1 MKKGIVFDFDY
12 TLGDST
18 EGIVLSVND
27 ALEQLGYE
35 RKSVEEIKQTVGLS
49 LEKTY
54 QVLTRKN
61 NSEEAAQFSSLFR
74 KKADEVMVANT
85 CLYDGILEILKKLK
99 KDGLQI
105 GIVTTKFHYRIEQ
118 ILEKFHA
125 EDLIDFIIG
134 AEDVQKAKPSPEGL
148 LHMVKRMGL
157 NPEDILYVGDSVVD
171 AKTAERA
178 GISFAGVLT
187 GTTTRRDFSTYHCAM
202 IGESMQEIYVYMSN
216 CRF

>member
-85 CLYDGILEILKKLK
+85 CLYDGILEILTKLK

-125 EDLIDFIIG
+125 VDLIDFIIG
-134 AEDVQKAKPSPEGL
+134 AEDVRKAKPSPEGL

-171 AKTAERA
+171 VKTAERA
-178 GISFAGVLT
+178 GIAFAGVLT

-202 IGESMQEIYVYMSN
+202 IGESMQEIYVYMSI
-216 CRF
+216 CQF